1 MVQKWVSRFE
11 IRPGVYVFV
20 PTEETTEIGKEIK
33 RLVEARWHAPRNYYH
48 LRAGGHVRALRVHT
62 GNTVFARLDIEGFF
76 ASISRTRVTRELKG
90 FFGYDR
96 AREFANAAT
105 VPTPG
110 KLATVLPFG
119 FVTSPLLAS
128 LCLCQSALGR
138 CLRELT
144 PKYGVTVSVYVDDI
158 VLSSNSQR
166 DLEAALADIEVAAA
180 RSRFRL
186 SDVKREGPA
195 ASITAFNIELT
206 NQSLRIEPRRW
217 TQFINTYSTATSDAV
232 RDGVS
237 GYVRTVN
244 GMQASM
250 L

>member
-1 MVQKWVSRFE
+1 MVQKWVSQFE

-33 RLVEARWHAPRNYYH
+33 KLVEARWHAPRNYYH

-110 KLATVLPFG
+110 KLATMLPFG

-144 PKYGVTVSVYVDDI
+144 PKHGVTVSVYVDDI

-166 DLEAALADIEVAAA
+166 GLEAALADIEVAAA

-195 ASITAFNIELT
+195 NVITAFNVELA
-206 NQSLRIEPRRW
+206 NGSLAIMPERFSRFVEDYGAAP
-217 TQFINTYSTATSDAV
+217 SDAV
-232 RDGVS
+232 REGIV

-244 GMQASM
+244 EAQARS